1 MSEEQLDQVV
11 RMLTKRLN
19 NKFMAEDIKTTDET
33 SETSAETK
41 TATPAAA
48 AATVKRKKG
57 AKVKVTKG
65 KVYVQSTYNNTIVT
79 ITDVSGNVISW
90 GSAGLVGF
98 KGSKKSTPY
107 AAQKTMEDTIQ
118 RVKDRG
124 LQEVDVLVK
133 GIGSG
138 RESAVRA
145 LQSSGL
151 TVLSIKDHTPIPH
164 GGVRPKKVRRV

>member
-1 MSEEQLDQVV
+1 
-11 RMLTKRLN
+11 
-19 NKFMAEDIKTTDET
+19 MAEEVKKTTEELLT
-33 SETSAETK
+33 EVAEAKTDDKAEAGKTK
-41 TATPAAA
+41 KSSS
-48 AATVKRKKG
+48 KRKKTVK
-57 AKVKVTKG
+57 AKVSRGIVF
-65 KVYVQSTYNNTIVT
+65 VQSTYNNTIIT
-79 ITDVSGNVISW
+79 ITDPTGNVISW

-107 AAQKTMEDTIQ
+107 AAQKTMEDTIA
-118 RVKDRG
+118 RVKERG
-124 LQEVDVLVK
+124 LVEVDVMVK

-151 TVLSIKDHTPIPH
+151 TVLSIKDQTPIAH

>member
-1 MSEEQLDQVV
+1 
-11 RMLTKRLN
+11 
-19 NKFMAEDIKTTDET
+19 MAEDILKTEPA
-33 SETSAETK
+33 SAAPAAAV
-41 TATPAAA
+41 TATP
-48 AATVKRKKG
+48 KKKKG
-57 AKVKVTKG
+57 AKLHVTKG

-79 ITDVSGNVISW
+79 ITDVAGNVISW

-151 TVLSIKDHTPIPH
+151 IVLSIKDQTPIPH

>member
-1 MSEEQLDQVV
+1 MED
-11 RMLTKRLN
+11 TK
-19 NKFMAEDIKTTDET
+19 KTTEET
-33 SETSAETK
+33 ATSAAEAK
-41 TATPAAA
+41 APAAA
-48 AATVKRKKG
+48 KRKKSAK
-57 AKVKVTKG
+57 AKVTRG
-65 KVYVQSTYNNTIVT
+65 KVYVQSTYNNTIVSV
-79 ITDVSGNVISW
+79 TDTAGNVVAW

-145 LQSSGL
+145 LQGSGL
-151 TVLSIKDHTPIPH
+151 TVLSIKDETPIPH